1 MQMKKMAAI
10 FLALVMVLSVAGMNV
25 LADTTPAITVE
36 SAQTTPG
43 GTATFKVDMTNFSG
57 IKGLDVTITA
67 TAGATFTAIAS
78 DSIELTK
85 DGNYTLEANK
95 IHIVDLNGNTALTF
109 NVTATV
115 NDNADVSVEAKLA
128 TSGTALAENVSIT
141 NGKLTV
147 AANEPLTK
155 PLGTKIRS
163 TGDALRFGISASCA
177 KAKQGENYAVDYTD
191 ATVTVDG
198 KEYKVARVGALAARK
213 DLTNEA
219 DLVVKS
225 TDSKVVD
232 VEAKKGY
239 KVETDHVE
247 YMVTATG
254 IPESAYDTEIMVR
267 PYVAYY
273 ESDNNIVYVYGDILS
288 SSINKTKNAI
298 ESAA

>member
-1 MQMKKMAAI
+1 MQMKKMVAI
-10 FLALVMVLSVAGMNV
+10 FLALVMVLSVASMNV

-43 GTATFKVDMTNFSG
+43 GTATFKVNMTDFSG

-67 TAGATFTAIAS
+67 TEGATFTAIAS
-78 DSIELTK
+78 DSMELTK
-85 DGNYTLEANK
+85 DSNYTLEANK
-95 IHIVDLNGNTALTF
+95 IHVVNLNGSDALTF

-115 NDNADVSVEAKLA
+115 TEDADVHVEATLA
-128 TSGTALAENVSIT
+128 TSGTTLAENVT
-141 NGKLTV
+141 VTDGKLTV

-177 KAKQGENYAVDYTD
+177 NAKQGENYAVDYSE
-191 ATVTVDG
+191 AKVTVNG
-198 KEYKVARVGALAARK
+198 KEYDVARVGALAARK
-213 DLTNEA
+213 DLTEEA
-219 DLVVKS
+219 DLVVNS

-247 YMVTATG
+247 YVVTATG
-254 IPESAYDTEIMVR
+254 IPESAFDTEIMVR

-273 ESDNNIVYVYGDILS
+273 GEDEALVYVYGDILS
-288 SSINKTKNAI
+288 SSINETKNA
-298 ESAA
+298 A